1 MNYDAQGF
9 NQALCDMF
17 YLNITNRILERD
29 YNNIIPSLRL
39 YRLLKDKLHYAN
51 KVTTTDIK
59 VNDHV
64 SGKHFDWTFAPSN
77 PTSENPDYSYGVL
90 EFEVYP
96 AAPFLGDVVLKTH
109 FPLNNVKHDIR
120 ILQMLQNC
128 TFKKIDYPD
137 AKFSIKDL
145 IPSHLKGSQIT
156 TRMHLISGS
165 IPEEDRV
172 AYLDNYTDIIN
183 DIQDHLK
190 YFLFDSRDK
199 GDMFISLERYPT
211 VHSHTRSIDYQSID
225 LVPDIHVLKCYREND
240 PNNYIELNIDGA
252 FNWEIHRDDGYRYH
266 DGSILSQ
273 KEDKVGLDV
282 YNALVG
288 ESIYFVMMDA
298 LFMSYL
304 GMKVRL

>member
-1 MNYDAQGF
+1 MNYDVQGF

-96 AAPFLGDVVLKTH
+96 AAPFLGDVALKTH

-128 TFKKIDYPD
+128 TFKKIDYPG

-145 IPSHLKGSQIT
+145 TPSHLKGSQIT
-156 TRMHLISGS
+156 MRMHLISEG

-199 GDMFISLERYPT
+199 GDIFISLERYPT
-211 VHSHTRSIDYQSID
+211 TYRHMRSIDYHSLD
-225 LVPDIHVLKCYREND
+225 LIPDTHTLKCFREDD
-240 PNNYIELNIDGA
+240 PSNYIELNLNGS

-288 ESIYFVMMDA
+288 ESIYHILMDA
-298 LFMSYL
+298 ILMSYL

>member
-1 MNYDAQGF
+1 MNFDLERF
-9 NQALCDMF
+9 NQSICDMF

-29 YNNIIPSLRL
+29 YQNVIPSLRL
-39 YRLLKDKLHYAN
+39 YHLLKNKLHYAN
-51 KVTTTDIK
+51 KVTTTDIN

-77 PTSENPDYSYGVL
+77 PTSENPDYSYGTL

-96 AAPFLGDVVLKTH
+96 AAPFLGDVTLKTH

-120 ILQMLQNC
+120 VLQILQNC

-156 TRMHLISGS
+156 IRIHLISES
-165 IPEEDRV
+165 IPEEDRI
-172 AYLDNYTDIIN
+172 AYFDNYSAIIN
-183 DIQDHLK
+183 NIQDHLK
-190 YFLFDSRDK
+190 YFLFDSKDK
-199 GDMFISLERYPT
+199 GEVCISLERYPT
-211 VHSHTRSIDYQSID
+211 MYSHTRSIDYQSID

-240 PNNYIELNIDGA
+240 PDDYIELNIDCA

>member
-1 MNYDAQGF
+1 MNYDVQGF

-29 YNNIIPSLRL
+29 YNNIIPSLRF
-39 YRLLKDKLHYAN
+39 YRLLKDKLHHAS

-64 SGKHFDWTFAPSN
+64 SGKHFDWVFAPSHAT
-77 PTSENPDYSYGVL
+77 PENPDYSYGTL

-120 ILQMLQNC
+120 VLQMLQNSA
-128 TFKKIDYPD
+128 FKKIDYPD

-156 TRMHLISGS
+156 MRMHLISES

-172 AYLDNYTDIIN
+172 TYLENYSTIIES
-183 DIQDHLK
+183 ILDHLK

-199 GDMFISLERYPT
+199 GDICISLERYPSGY
-211 VHSHTRSIDYQSID
+211 HHMRSTDYQSID
-225 LVPDIHVLKCYREND
+225 LVPDNHVLKCYRKND
-240 PNNYIELNIDGA
+240 LKSYIGLNIDGT
-252 FNWEIHRDDGYRYH
+252 FNWVTHREGEYRYH
-266 DGSILSQ
+266 GTDILSQ
-273 KEDKVGLDV
+273 TGKVGLDD
-282 YNALVG
+282 YNTQVG
-288 ESIYFVMMDA
+288 ESIYYILMDA
-298 LFMSYL
+298 VLMSYL

>member
-39 YRLLKDKLHYAN
+39 YRLLKDKLHYAS

-77 PTSENPDYSYGVL
+77 PTSENPDYSYGTL

-96 AAPFLGDVVLKTH
+96 AAPFLGDVSLKTH

-120 ILQMLQNC
+120 VLQMLQNSA
-128 TFKKIDYPD
+128 FKKIDYPN

-156 TRMHLISGS
+156 IRIHLISES
-165 IPEEDRV
+165 IPEEDRI
-172 AYLDNYTDIIN
+172 AYFDNYSAIN
-183 DIQDHLK
+183 NNIQAQLK
-190 YFLFDSRDK
+190 YFPFHSKDK
-199 GDMFISLERYPT
+199 GEVCISLERYPT
-211 VHSHTRSIDYQSID
+211 MYSHTRSIDYQSID

-240 PNNYIELNIDGA
+240 PNNYIELNIDCA

>member
-1 MNYDAQGF
+1 MNYDVQGF

-39 YRLLKDKLHYAN
+39 YRLLKDKLHHAN

-59 VNDHV
+59 VNDHI
-64 SGKHFDWTFAPSN
+64 SGKHFDWTFTPSN

-96 AAPFLGDVVLKTH
+96 AAPFLGDVSLKTH

-137 AKFSIKDL
+137 AKFTIKDL
-145 IPSHLKGSQIT
+145 TPSHLKGSQLT
-156 TRMHLISGS
+156 MRMHLISES

-172 AYLDNYTDIIN
+172 AYLDNYTTIIN

-190 YFLFDSRDK
+190 YFLFDSKDK
-199 GDMFISLERYPT
+199 GDIFVSMGRYPT
-211 VHSHTRSIDYQSID
+211 GYSHTRSIDYQSVD
-225 LVPDIHVLKCYREND
+225 LVPDTHVLRFYREHD
-240 PNNYIELNIDGA
+240 PDNYIEFSIDGT
-252 FNWEIHRDDGYRYH
+252 FNWEIHRDGGYRYH
-266 DGSILSQ
+266 GTDILSQ
-273 KEDKVGLDV
+273 TGDKVGLDDH
-282 YNALVG
+282 NAQVG
-288 ESIYFVMMDA
+288 GALYSILLDA
-298 LFMSYL
+298 MLMSYL
-304 GMKVRL
+304 GMKVRF